1 MEEEKGKE
9 RSKEERKGE
18 DDQEGIGII
27 KKRKG
32 ILDQRGHWKKEEEV
46 FEEEVFLRIKI
57 IKASWTRVLF
67 DD

>member
-9 RSKEERKGE
+9 RSKEEREGE

-27 KKRKG
+27 KREKG
-32 ILDQRGHWKKEEEV
+32 SLIKEEIERRRPL
-46 FEEEVFLRIKI
+46 EREVFLRIKI

-67 DD
+67 D